1 MASCSDDRT
10 VRIYD
15 LRSNQPL
22 QFYNAHKA
30 PVNEISFHPTGLYM
44 ASCSDDSK
52 VKIWDLRKGKA
63 LFSILSHAGPVQ
75 TVDFSFAGDYFAS
88 AGNDKM
94 LQVWKSNFYDSQ
106 TREPDIIPCNI
117 KRPAADIL
125 PTGARVEVPA
135 EQAGGRLSNL
145 VRERLGEEVLVFDEQ
160 AQKARADEQR
170 VVEVEAD
177 AKIGQTLDRI
187 NGQIV
192 KILGLMKVGR
202 GDENMESKVTANE
215 EDIMKLTNF
224 VKNDLEKHRVEYLET
239 FKSAKSKFVL

>member
-1 MASCSDDRT
+1 M
-10 VRIYD
+10 RIYD

-75 TVDFSFAGDYFAS
+75 AVDFSFAGDYFATG
-88 AGNDKM
+88 GNDKN

-106 TREPDIIPCNI
+106 TREPELIPCNI
-117 KRPAADIL
+117 KRPAADAFL
-125 PTGARVEVPA
+125 AAPRVEASA
-135 EQAGGRLSNL
+135 EQAGGRRSHLE
-145 VRERLGEEVLVFDEQ
+145 RERLGEEVLVFDEQ
-160 AQKARADEQR
+160 AEKARADEQR

-192 KILGLMKVGR
+192 KILGLMKVVGVH
-202 GDENMESKVTANE
+202 ENMETKVTANE

-224 VKNDLEKHRVEYLET
+224 VKNDLEKHRVEYLQT
-239 FKSAKSKFVL
+239 FQSAKSKFVL